1 MDRKRRAHNNNPE
14 NVFNKR
20 LKLGDFNNVAT
31 RKKKIRTANDETNL
45 RTINQ
50 AIELQA
56 KRVKRANEE
65 KDLNNYLHWTVKL
78 YANLVAHFG
87 YELVSEVV
95 LGTKERLMDI
105 ATNEQTGDKE
115 TIPTTFYVLLLIA
128 TVLFFEHKQ
137 SVQQYRDYIPDLS
150 KILFN
155 MLEEN
160 AITAIIYLIS
170 SEDFNKLTQS
180 SKYSIYKFPDY
191 NLNNIVNSVL
201 IKDNTTGKQYQTAI
215 IPYGMLKKL
224 KELIGP
230 TLPENEI
237 LEDFVWKQKVYSIS
251 NTGVLNYLKELKI
264 PESPVVV
271 NEGGKPKT
279 RKRKNKKTKKS
290 KSKKMR
296 TKKMRTKKMR
306 TKKTRSKRAK
316 NQKA

>member
-78 YANLVAHFG
+78 YAKLVSDFG
-87 YELVSEVV
+87 FELVNEVV
-95 LGTKERLMDI
+95 DGTRERLMNI
-105 ATNEQTGDKE
+105 AINEKTGHGE

-128 TVLFFEHKQ
+128 TVLFFQDEEL
-137 SVQQYRDYIPDLS
+137 VEQYKNYIPELS
-150 KILFN
+150 AILFN

-191 NLNNIVNSVL
+191 NLINIVNS
-201 IKDNTTGKQYQTAI
+201 I
-215 IPYGMLKKL
+215 LKK
-224 KELIGP
+224 
-230 TLPENEI
+230 T
-237 LEDFVWKQKVYSIS
+237 
-251 NTGVLNYLKELKI
+251 
-264 PESPVVV
+264 
-271 NEGGKPKT
+271 
-279 RKRKNKKTKKS
+279 KNKK
-290 KSKKMR
+290 
-296 TKKMRTKKMR
+296 
-306 TKKTRSKRAK
+306 
-316 NQKA
+316 